1 MWKTVLKEINM
12 DKQSG
17 CCEEART
24 RIVDWYEGHIQNN
37 KPLEDDYTYVSKEGL
52 LRMQSLYSEL
62 PCEELYAKFEEMV
75 LWAEEA
81 ESKYDTSLEPYDDL
95 HSLREILD
103 EWDDCREEPE
113 SVEVKEQNPAM
124 DNFPL
129 FQNDPTAW
137 MNQYIRGRK

>member
-1 MWKTVLKEINM
+1 MWKTVLKEIRM

-37 KPLEDDYTYVSKEGL
+37 NFVNKEGL
-52 LRMQSLYSEL
+52 LYMQNRYSEL

-75 LWAEEA
+75 LAAEEA
-81 ESKYDTSLEPYDDL
+81 KAAYATSMKPYDDMET
-95 HSLREILD
+95 LREILD
-103 EWDDCREEPE
+103 EWDDCRREPE
-113 SVEVKEQNPAM
+113 AVEVKEQNPAM

-129 FQNDPTAW
+129 FQDDPTAW
-137 MNQYIRGRK
+137 MNQYIRGRN

>member
-1 MWKTVLKEINM
+1 MWKTILKEIRM

-37 KPLEDDYTYVSKEGL
+37 KLVNKEGL
-52 LRMQSLYSEL
+52 LRMQSRYSEL
-62 PCEELYAKFEEMV
+62 PCEELYAEFEEMV
-75 LWAEEA
+75 LNAEDA
-81 ESKYDTSLEPYDDL
+81 ASKYDTALEPYDDIY
-95 HSLREILD
+95 SLREILD

-129 FQNDPTAW
+129 FQNDPSAW
-137 MNQYIRGRK
+137 MNQFIRGRN

>member
-1 MWKTVLKEINM
+1 MWKTILKEIRM

-37 KPLEDDYTYVSKEGL
+37 NFVNKKGL
-52 LRMQSLYSEL
+52 LRMQNTYSEL

-75 LWAEEA
+75 LAAEEA
-81 ESKYDTSLEPYDDL
+81 AYDTAMKPYDDIET
-95 HSLREILD
+95 LREILD
-103 EWDDCREEPE
+103 EWDDCRKEPE
-113 SVEVKEQNPAM
+113 EVDVKEQNPAM

-129 FQNDPTAW
+129 FQEDPTSW
-137 MNQYIRGRK
+137 MNQYIRGRN